1 MLVSYSLAALSDLAL
16 GAQVG
21 DDLLDADLLDHSQA
35 AARHPELHE
44 ALLVLHPKA
53 LRVQIR
59 QEPALR
65 LVVRVGNLVARHR
78 PFPGDLANLR
88 HRWILERG
96 VLERSGTIPAGRG
109 VRQGWD
115 WLLFSLRT
123 LASSWRPVGKK

>member
-96 VLERSGTIPAGRG
+96 GARKGRDYTRWPWCSARLGLVTFFPANPRKY
-109 VRQGWD
+109 
-115 WLLFSLRT
+115 L
-123 LASSWRPVGKK
+123 